1 MRSPNRFAIRNE
13 LAAPLLLN
21 IEPEGVHF
29 ALGNEEEVSV
39 IDEFVSHPVTVICN
53 KSEDGHLIIS
63 IWPGDGRMR
72 VEKEGVDV
80 FDLL

>member
-1 MRSPNRFAIRNE
+1 M
-13 LAAPLLLN
+13 
-21 IEPEGVHF
+21 
-29 ALGNEEEVSV
+29 